1 MKYDSRLIRKPQALP
16 PLHRTLWGMVTVACW
31 AFYIYLLAP
40 LLTLA
45 LWLSGMRTARF
56 ELYQREQ
63 AVEPFLMMILP
74 FLALACAL
82 LLVSWAEYNRWR
94 FAGRKERRGV
104 QADAGRLEIAQ
115 SLGACMSLAQSLATA
130 KSIILHMD
138 DEAHPRSFT
147 RVLLAPSIESQAPEG
162 WAPLAMQKKA

>member
-1 MKYDSRLIRKPQALP
+1 MKYDSRLIHKPQALP
-16 PLHRTLWGMVTVACW
+16 PLHRTLWGMVTAACW
-31 AFYIYLLAP
+31 IFYVYLLAP

-115 SLGACMSLAQSLATA
+115 GLGACVSLAQSLATA
-130 KSIILHMD
+130 KNVILHMD

-147 RVLLAPSIESQAPEG
+147 RVLLTPSIKGHAPEER
-162 WAPLAMQKKA
+162 APIATRKKA